1 MTTQRQFISFSVL
14 CIFFFFFF
22 SFLPGTCFWI
32 CQCLRRIEIPQL
44 VQGLSRKEF
53 FKENLVTMASESSLK
68 TTLLPHI
75 FTARYDEIFISVK
88 QDYNKFIPIKLRK

>member
-1 MTTQRQFISFSVL
+1 MYL
-14 CIFFFFFF
+14 FFFFFF
-22 SFLPGTCFWI
+22 FFPPATFLWI
-32 CQCLRRIEIPQL
+32 CQCRRRIEIPQL